1 MEDEVLQT
9 ELRLFKEGKVDI
21 FKMAAKL
28 KTYRELLL
36 MAYKY
41 EVNRGLK
48 RLEDLPEDYKEQI
61 WQETKKDSRLL
72 NKEQCKE
79 LAKIVYLISSKI

>member
-1 MEDEVLQT
+1 MEPEILQEEV
-9 ELRLFKEGKVDI
+9 RLFKRGKVDI
-21 FKMAAKL
+21 FKMAASL

-36 MAYKY
+36 MAYQY
-41 EVNRGLK
+41 EVNHGLK
-48 RLEDLPEDYKEQI
+48 RLEDLSLAEKEII
-61 WQETKKDSRLL
+61 WQETKKDSKGL